1 MTLTRNGFFSTGIFG
16 TLDADDE
23 SLSLQTLE
31 HAFNVG
37 EPGVSTFYQPA
48 VPPGVYT
55 CQRGTHVLEPTPLV
69 PNPQPFETF
78 QLLTVPG
85 HSKILIHVGN
95 TNSDSIGCI
104 LVGLFRSGN
113 DSIMQ
118 SRTGFKLF
126 MDLQDGINEF
136 ILTVI

>member
-1 MTLTRNGFFSTGIFG
+1 MNMTLSRTDYLETGIFG
-16 TLDADDE
+16 KLDSDDE
-23 SLSLQTLE
+23 SLSLFSLE
-31 HAFNVG
+31 HSYPQG
-37 EPGVSTFYQPA
+37 DPGSETYVPKIPA
-48 VPPGVYT
+48 GTYT
-55 CQRGTHVLEPTPLV
+55 CQRGTHQLQGMIV
-69 PNPQPFETF
+69 PFETF
-78 QLLTVPG
+78 EIMNVPN
-85 HSKILIHVGN
+85 HTNCLIHVGN
-95 TNSDSIGCI
+95 TQQDSSGCV